1 MILGIK
7 MMSVGGM
14 GRGEQWGVDCPGR
27 RPQNARVERGIK
39 EATGHSAGSQEKAMT
54 GAEDL
59 KRWFTSVVEDNYR
72 LLYVTAFHLL
82 SRRQDAEDAVQE
94 GVLKAYGKLATLK
107 SPEVVLIWLKRIVR
121 HTALD
126 MLRGRRRK
134 DEKHLDEAGWEAAG
148 PVEAPMTDQPSG
160 LEAGETGAAL
170 SAAMARLPAAQ
181 SAVVELRHLHDL
193 GVEQIAA
200 RLGVTENVVRVR
212 LFRAY
217 ENLRKNPHIRRAIGM
232 EC

>member
-7 MMSVGGM
+7 MIAVA
-14 GRGEQWGVDCPGR
+14 GRSRDEQPGVDS
-27 RPQNARVERGIK
+27 QVRG
-39 EATGHSAGSQEKAMT
+39 TGIGIDEVSGQSAGCQEKAMS

-59 KRWFTSVVEDNYR
+59 KRWFTSVVEENYR

-148 PVEAPMTDQPSG
+148 PVDEPLAARPSG
-160 LEAGETGAAL
+160 MEAGETSAAL
-170 SAAMARLPAAQ
+170 SAAMAHLPAAQ

-193 GVEQIAA
+193 GIEQIAA